1 MAKKTLPLSDSEIK
15 NAKPKEKEYNLA
27 DGEGLYL
34 RIKPTGSK
42 SWIFNYVRP
51 ITDKRSNLSL
61 GNYPVISLAMARERK
76 TEFRK
81 LLAQNID
88 PQLHLEELARSA
100 KFASVN
106 TFKAVSA
113 LWLETKKGAVTDDYL
128 VKINNSFE
136 NHIFPF
142 FGSQP
147 VTTLTAPQVIDV
159 LKPVAAKGSLET
171 VSRLCYRINEVM
183 DYAVNTG
190 ITQSNPLAN
199 IKAAFQAPKAKNMA
213 TLKPSELPE
222 LMQALSRANI
232 KLTTRCLIEWQLHT
246 MVRPNEAAGARWD
259 EIDYQNKLWSIPAS
273 RMKKKRPHSVPLT
286 DQTLQL
292 LEVMR
297 PISGQRQFVF
307 PADRNFTLPTNEQT
321 ANMALKRMGFK
332 NRLVAHG
339 LRALASTTLNEQ
351 GFDADVIESALAH
364 KDKDEIRGVYN
375 RATYLERRKIIMQ
388 WWSDHIEQAASGNL
402 SLASGKKAI
411 ALAG

>member
-1 MAKKTLPLSDSEIK
+1 MARKTLPLSDSEIK
-15 NAKPKEKEYNLA
+15 NSKPKEKEYNLA

-42 SWIFNYVRP
+42 SWIFNYIRP
-51 ITDKRSNLSL
+51 ISEKRSNLSL
-61 GNYPVISLAMARERK
+61 GNYPAMSLALAREK
-76 TEFRK
+76 KAEYRK
-81 LLAQNID
+81 LLAQSID
-88 PQLHLEELARSA
+88 PQLHLEELERSA
-100 KFASVN
+100 KYAFAN
-106 TFKAVSA
+106 TFQSVSV
-113 LWLETKKGAVTDDYL
+113 LWLETKKGEVTDDYIT
-128 VKINNSFE
+128 KITNSFE
-136 NHIFPF
+136 NHLFKFI
-142 FGSQP
+142 GSQA
-147 VTTLTAPQVIDV
+147 VTTLTAPQVIAL
-159 LKPVAAKGSLET
+159 LKPLAAKGSLET

-190 ITQSNPLAN
+190 IAKNNPLSN
-199 IKAAFQAPKAKNMA
+199 IKAAFQAPKSKNMA

-222 LMQALSRANI
+222 LMQTLSRANI

-259 EIDYQNKLWSIPAS
+259 EIDYANKLWTIPAS
-273 RMKKKRPHSVPLT
+273 RMKKNRPHSVPLT

-297 PISGQRQFVF
+297 PISSHRQFVF
-307 PADRNFTLPTNEQT
+307 PADRNFTQPTNEQT

-364 KDKDEIRGVYN
+364 KDKDEVRAAYN
-375 RATYLERRKIIMQ
+375 RATYLERRRIMMQ
-388 WWSDHIEQAASGNL
+388 WWSEHIEQAASGNL
-402 SLASGKKAI
+402 SLGAGKKN
-411 ALAG
+411 LSLVS

>member
-1 MAKKTLPLSDSEIK
+1 MARKTLPLSDSEIK

-34 RIKPTGSK
+34 RVKPNASK
-42 SWIFNYVRP
+42 AWILNYIRP
-51 ITDKRSNLSL
+51 ISEKRSNLSL
-61 GNYPVISLAMARERK
+61 GNYPTVSLAQAREKRS
-76 TEFRK
+76 EYRK
-81 LLAQNID
+81 LLSQGID
-88 PQLHLEELARSA
+88 PQVHLDNLERAA
-100 KFASVN
+100 KIAQAN
-106 TFKAVSA
+106 TFMAVSA
-113 LWLETKKGAVTDDYL
+113 LWLDTKKGEVTDDYIT
-128 VKINNSFE
+128 KINNSFA
-136 NHIFPF
+136 NHLFPF
-142 FGSQP
+142 IGSQA
-147 VTTLTAPQVIDV
+147 VTTLTAPQVIDL
-159 LKPVAAKGSLET
+159 LKPLAAKGSLET

-190 ITQSNPLAN
+190 IAHHNPLAN
-199 IKAAFQAPKAKNMA
+199 IKAAFQAAKSKNMA

-222 LMQALSRANI
+222 LMQTLSRASI

-259 EIDYQNKLWSIPAS
+259 EIDNHNKLWNIPAS

-297 PISGQRQFVF
+297 PISGHREFIF

-351 GFDADVIESALAH
+351 GFDADVIEAALAH
-364 KDKDEIRGVYN
+364 KDKDEVRAAYN
-375 RATYLERRKIIMQ
+375 RATYLERRRVMLQ
-388 WWSDHIEQAASGNL
+388 WWSDHIEQAASGNVSLSSGKRNL
-402 SLASGKKAI
+402 SLVG
-411 ALAG
+411 

>member
-51 ITDKRSNLSL
+51 VTEKRSNLSL
-61 GNYPVISLAMARERK
+61 GNYPSLSLASAREKRA
-76 TEFRK
+76 EFRK

-88 PQLHLEELARSA
+88 PQAHLEEMARSA

-113 LWLETKKGAVTDDYL
+113 LWLETKRGSVTDDYI
-128 VKINNSFE
+128 VKINNSFD
-136 NHIFPF
+136 NHLFPF

-147 VTTLTAPQVIDV
+147 ITSLTAPQVIEI
-159 LKPVAAKGSLET
+159 LRPVAAKGSLET
-171 VSRLCYRINEVM
+171 VSRLCYRINQVM

-190 ITQSNPLAN
+190 IAQHNPLAN
-199 IKAAFQAPKAKNMA
+199 IKAAFQAPKSKSMA
-213 TLKPSELPE
+213 TLKPTELPE
-222 LMQALSRANI
+222 LMQALSRASI

-259 EIDYQNKLWSIPAS
+259 EIDYENKLWCIPAN

-286 DQTLQL
+286 DHTLQL

-297 PISGQRQFVF
+297 PISGHRQFVF
-307 PADRNFTLPTNEQT
+307 PADRNFTLPTSEQT

-364 KDKDEIRGVYN
+364 KDKDEVRAAYN
-375 RATYLERRKIIMQ
+375 RATYLERRRVMMQ
-388 WWSDHIEQAASGNL
+388 WWSEHIEHAASGNL
-402 SLASGKKAI
+402 SLSARKKNLS
-411 ALAG
+411 LAG